1 MIIRQRQEALLAL
14 VRRDGFCDSES
25 AARALNVSV
34 QTIKRDFLQLEQLG
48 QLRRVR
54 GGATLPE
61 VPAQPDERPEK
72 PAQPDGPAID
82 WYNPAIAP
90 FRLLGFPFFERDG
103 LYRRY
108 PLRLRLPLP
117 AGTEA
122 YANSPSGGQIRF
134 RARTAAVALRVRLR
148 APYSPSYNVMPL
160 LSGGF
165 DIYASDGDGRYT
177 LIGVSK
183 YDPRLDSYESVL
195 CSIPLPDRPL
205 DFIINFPIN
214 ETVESVLV
222 GVDRG
227 CEVLPPLP
235 LPEEDR
241 GKILVY
247 GGSIL
252 HGFCASRPGMTMTSQ
267 LSRRLGREIYNLA
280 VNGNGKCEDETA
292 YALRECEGVR
302 WLILSPEGNCP
313 TVDWLDEHMRSF
325 IRIVRETRPEW
336 NIAVMS
342 FMREARERFQTDYR
356 ALRLAKR
363 DCQRKIVEDFRAA
376 GDRRIV
382 FWDGGDFTGADEDI
396 MDGAFS
402 QGEECTADF
411 QHKSDMGFFIMT
423 RAIEKRLRAF
433 EAAEVQP

>member
-1 MIIRQRQEALLAL
+1 MIIKQRQEALLTL
-14 VRRDGFCDSES
+14 LRRDGFCDSES
-25 AARALNVSV
+25 AARALNVSA

-61 VPAQPDERPEK
+61 APARDERPAK

-82 WYNPAIAP
+82 WYNPTIAP

-108 PLRLRLPLP
+108 PLRLRYPLP

-134 RARTAAVALRVRLR
+134 RARTATVALRVRLR

-165 DIYASDGDGRYT
+165 DLYASDGDGKYT
-177 LIGVSK
+177 LIGVSR
-183 YDPRLDSYESVL
+183 YDPKLDSYESVL

-222 GVDRG
+222 GVHRG
-227 CEVLPPLP
+227 CEILPPLP

-247 GGSIL
+247 GGSIM
-252 HGFCASRPGMTMTSQ
+252 HGFCVSRPGMTMTSQ

-280 VNGNGKCEDETA
+280 VNGSGKCEDETA

-313 TVDWLDEHMRSF
+313 TVAWLDEHLRAF

-342 FMREARERFQTDYR
+342 FMREARECFQTDYR
-356 ALRLAKR
+356 DLRLAKR
-363 DCQRKIVEDFRAA
+363 DCQRKIVEDLC
-376 GDRRIV
+376 
-382 FWDGGDFTGADEDI
+382 ADEDI

-402 QGEECTADF
+402 PGEECTADF

-423 RAIEKRLRAF
+423 GAIEKRLRAF
-433 EAAEVQP
+433 EAAEE